1 MWRTDR
7 FLTFISGNCDIKL
20 DKMMIGCIYHQ
31 GPAVRGV
38 GVSLD
43 NFLKMIVK
51 FIGREIKLVAICETW
66 EYQPPTQQQLVKWF
80 VRCGSE
86 GMHGLSY
93 ILPS

>member
-1 MWRTDR
+1 
-7 FLTFISGNCDIKL
+7 
-20 DKMMIGCIYHQ
+20 
-31 GPAVRGV
+31 
-38 GVSLD
+38 
-43 NFLKMIVK
+43 MIVK

-93 ILPS
+93 ILPSWCCPTFIHRSFWVIHAFHFLLIWNEDVSNCDVDIDKYIRRVDAN